1 MSKKSF
7 IEHQQEHHSIA
18 HRSRSASKVYSY
30 AIDFRKPFFPKI
42 PSMSVMIFCFFPIHH
57 VYCIFQAEVSFEEG
71 TSFSG
76 NSNNVFT
83 TGGSEMI
90 PATSAASTT
99 WRVESNNQ
107 QSSQPMFTVSFDDSY
122 GNEDPFFPIFDN
134 TILIDPIQRQRE
146 HFSSHSHS
154 HQRSTVTTAA
164 VYSEPQRSIVRHNCL
179 NHHPY
184 GTFYYS
190 KKSGRTGRHFP
201 STGAQPV
208 PPPRVPNSPVLNS
221 HHHTVM
227 AGGVFTSRSSH
238 NNSAESNVR

>member
-1 MSKKSF
+1 MLVSAGLLFSLSKQKIFYREASAAMINCPSVTLCFKGVF
-7 IEHQQEHHSIA
+7 I
-18 HRSRSASKVYSY
+18 
-30 AIDFRKPFFPKI
+30 FRKPQSLKLLSSLFL
-42 PSMSVMIFCFFPIHH
+42 SL
-57 VYCIFQAEVSFEEG
+57 QAEVSFEDG

-90 PATSAASTT
+90 QASNA
-99 WRVESNNQ
+99 SNSQNQ
-107 QSSQPMFTVSFDDSY
+107 QPMFTVSFDDSY

-146 HFSSHSHS
+146 HFGQQ
-154 HQRSTVTTAA
+154 HQHPTAA
-164 VYSEPQRSIVRHNCL
+164 VFSAPQRSIVRHNCL

-190 KKSGRTGRHFP
+190 KKSGRTGRHCP
-201 STGAQPV
+201 PPV
-208 PPPRVPNSPVLNS
+208 PPRDLPNSPVLNS

-227 AGGVFTSRSSH
+227 AGGFFGRNSN

>member
-1 MSKKSF
+1 MSL
-7 IEHQQEHHSIA
+7 
-18 HRSRSASKVYSY
+18 
-30 AIDFRKPFFPKI
+30 
-42 PSMSVMIFCFFPIHH
+42 
-57 VYCIFQAEVSFEEG
+57 QAEVSFEDG

-90 PATSAASTT
+90 QASNA
-99 WRVESNNQ
+99 SNSQNQ
-107 QSSQPMFTVSFDDSY
+107 QPMFTVSFDDSY

-146 HFSSHSHS
+146 HFGQQ
-154 HQRSTVTTAA
+154 HQHPTTTAA
-164 VYSEPQRSIVRHNCL
+164 VFSAPQRSIVRHNCL

-190 KKSGRTGRHFP
+190 KKSGRTGRHCP
-201 STGAQPV
+201 PPV
-208 PPPRVPNSPVLNS
+208 PPRDLPNSPVLNS

-227 AGGVFTSRSSH
+227 AGGFFGRNSN